1 MTPKFKDY
9 PTIEPL
15 REYVLVNHGPNS
27 LLIEQTTLESIDG
40 EDVLE
45 LDHDDL
51 LAIRWSLEHDNR
63 GASLGAIRDTSTLA
77 EARPGHTSG
86 VAYTQLKARISVFA
100 GTGWGTGRGIPERM
114 TGTPLEAPHAHLRRA
129 DGTTIALNEGQVKAL
144 ISAGQTRKLHNG
156 STDRLTAVSNDS
168 QLSAISRR
176 MSQYRAVVESL
187 PSFYRALAEAQDR
200 KVEAAEAKLKRLQG
214 DIAERNRQRAEQ
226 ERQRAEQERQRA
238 AEAKRRAEEE
248 RARKAGEERRALEE
262 ATPSFSTFDSEF
274 AEKLDELT
282 DMLEAIREAEEE
294 LADN

>member
-40 EDVLE
+40 ADVLE
-45 LDHDDL
+45 LDAADL
-51 LAIRWSLEHDNR
+51 LAARWACEHDNR

-114 TGTPLEAPHAHLRRA
+114 TGTPLEAPYVHLRRA

-156 STDRLTAVSNDS
+156 STDRLTPVSGDCV
-168 QLSAISRR
+168 LAATARR
-176 MSQYRAVVESL
+176 MAQYRSIVEGL

-226 ERQRAEQERQRA
+226 EHQRA

-248 RARKAGEERRALEE
+248 RARRDEAARQAEEERQALEA
-262 ATPSFSTFDSEF
+262 ATPDYATFDAEF
-274 AEKLDELT
+274 AEKRDELT
-282 DMLEAIREAEEE
+282 DLLEAIREAEEE